1 MLKILASKPAQQ
13 IPYFNS
19 THTLGMHIQPQLDPI
34 NGDKKKKPNRHQ
46 HQSKAKADASATPS

>member
-34 NGDKKKKPNRHQ
+34 NGDKKKTQPPSASK
-46 HQSKAKADASATPS
+46 QSKS